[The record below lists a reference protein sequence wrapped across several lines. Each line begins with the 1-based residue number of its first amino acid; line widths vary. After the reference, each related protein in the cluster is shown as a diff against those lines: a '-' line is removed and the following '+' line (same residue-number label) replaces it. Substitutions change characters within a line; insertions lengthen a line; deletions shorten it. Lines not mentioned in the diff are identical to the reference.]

1 MQDIPKWLHYKLDRA
16 GFEKIKA
23 AVGLAETRTRGEIV
37 PMIVRKSITTGHV
50 PVVLFLGTL
59 LILWNLIPYASAL
72 AHGISV
78 YAIESIAVVLAA
90 VITWLLKDSSFWQRT
105 LTSDSDEEASV
116 FRRAQLEFFTSGIKA
131 TEGRTGVLILVS
143 LVEHRAVILADE
155 AIASKLPETTWQEVI
170 KDMLFKIKDGDLAG
184 GISDA
189 IDKVGRLLQKDFPI
203 QAGDKNE
210 LSNKLVIRE

>member
-50 PVVLFLGTL
+50 PVVLFLGIL
-59 LILWNLIPYASAL
+59 LILWNLIPYASGL
-72 AHGISV
+72 AHGVSV
-78 YAIESIAVVLAA
+78 YAIELVAVVLAA
-90 VITWLLKDSSFWQRT
+90 FLTWLLKDSSFWQRT

-116 FRRAQLEFFTSGIKA
+116 MRRAQLEFFTSGIKT

-155 AIASKLPETTWQEVI
+155 AIASKLPDTTWQDVI

-184 GISDA
+184 GMSDA
-189 IDKVGRLLQKDFPI
+189 VDKVGRLLQKDFPI
-203 QAGDKNE
+203 LPGDRNE
-210 LSNKLVIRE
+210 LANKLVVKE

>member
-16 GFEKIKA
+16 GTEKIKT